1 MAGGSQPGFPVGR
14 AGARGLVSPPVPRL
28 NVLFVVSE
36 CVPIVKTGGLGD
48 VAGALPQALKARGH
62 DVRVLMPR
70 YRKAKSY
77 PADKWDEPLG
87 LSMGAPGA
95 ERWCALWEAELDG
108 GVPLYLLEHDVL
120 YDRDGIYHDDHG
132 DFGDNVLRFALLSR
146 AGLMLPEYLGWNVD
160 VLHAHDWQAA
170 LVPVY
175 SRWLATRHAT
185 VLTIHN
191 LGYQGR
197 YGGGLLADTGIP
209 SELAGS
215 LGLAQG
221 GDINL
226 LQGGLAMATCLSTV
240 SPRYAVEIQTPL
252 GGAGLDGVLRM
263 RSGDLVGILN
273 GIDDDTWNPRTD
285 PHIPE
290 RYSEGDLD
298 RGKAACKAALQRE
311 LGLPVEPRTPL
322 VGLVS
327 RFAWQKGIDVFAGAM
342 DRVLGLGAQVAVLGS
357 GEAWAEELFAR
368 WDRQI
373 PTFSARLRF
382 DEGLAHRI
390 EAGADLFAMPSR
402 YEPCGLNQLY
412 SQRYGTLP
420 VVRAVGGLYDTVR
433 DDHDGFAF
441 EELSARAL
449 GDTLA
454 YAIWTYRDRPEHFRR
469 MQVAAMGKRMGW
481 DVAAAQYDAL
491 YRLAVHRAR
500 R

>member
-1 MAGGSQPGFPVGR
+1 MSR
-14 AGARGLVSPPVPRL
+14 PVPRL
-28 NVLFVVSE
+28 KVLFVVSE
-36 CVPIVKTGGLGD
+36 CVPLVKTGGLGD
-48 VAGALPQALKARGH
+48 VAGALPLALKARGH

-70 YRKAKSY
+70 YRKAKAY
-77 PADKWDEPLG
+77 PARKREAPL
-87 LSMGAPGA
+87 SVDMGHGA
-95 ERWCALWEAELDG
+95 GERWCAVWEAELDG

-120 YDRDGIYHDDHG
+120 YDRDGIYNDGGG
-132 DFGDNVLRFALLSR
+132 DFRDNVLRFAMLSR
-146 AGLMLPEYLGWNVD
+146 AGLTLPEYLGWRAD
-160 VLHAHDWQAA
+160 VIHAHDWQAA

-175 SRWLATRHAT
+175 AQWLGTAQAT
-185 VLTIHN
+185 VLTVHN

-197 YGGGLLADTGIP
+197 YGAGLLADTGIP
-209 SELAGS
+209 AQHAGA
-215 LGLAQG
+215 LGLVQR

-240 SPRYAVEIQTPL
+240 SPRYAAEIQTPL

-285 PHIPE
+285 PLIPE
-290 RYSEGDLD
+290 RFSEGDLD
-298 RGKAACKAALQRE
+298 QGKAACKAALQRE

-342 DRVLGLGAQVAVLGS
+342 DRLVALGAQVAVLGS
-357 GEAWAEELFAR
+357 GEGWAEELFAR
-368 WDRQI
+368 WSQQLPNFR
-373 PTFSARLRF
+373 AELRF

-433 DDHDGFAF
+433 DDHDGFSF
-441 EELSARAL
+441 EQLSARAL
-449 GDTLA
+449 ADALS
-454 YAIWTYRDRPEHFRR
+454 YAIWTYRERPQHFRA
-469 MQVAAMGKRMGW
+469 MQVAAMSKRMGW

-491 YRLAVHRAR
+491 YRLAVHRAGG
-500 R
+500 

>member
-1 MAGGSQPGFPVGR
+1 M
-14 AGARGLVSPPVPRL
+14 PRL

-70 YRKAKSY
+70 YRKAKSH
-77 PADKWDEPLG
+77 PATRREEPLG
-87 LSMGAPGA
+87 VPMARTGH
-95 ERWCALWEAELDG
+95 ERWCAVWEGELDG

-120 YDRDGIYHDDHG
+120 YDRDGIYNDARG

-146 AGLMLPEYLGWNVD
+146 AGLILPDYLGWRAD

-175 SRWLATRHAT
+175 ARWLGTGQAT

-197 YGGGLLADTGIP
+197 YGGGLLVDTGIGA
-209 SELAGS
+209 EHAGA
-215 LGLAQG
+215 LGLAQA
-221 GDINL
+221 GDLNL

-240 SPRYAVEIQTPL
+240 SPRYAAEIQTPL

-273 GIDDDTWNPRTD
+273 GIDDQTWNPRTD
-285 PHIPE
+285 PLIPE
-290 RYSEGDLD
+290 RFSEGDLD
-298 RGKAACKAALQRE
+298 HGKATCKAALQRE
-311 LGLPVEPRTPL
+311 MGLPVDPKAPL

-327 RFAWQKGIDVFAGAM
+327 RFAWQKGIDIFAGAV
-342 DRVLGLGAQVAVLGS
+342 DRLMSLGAQVAVLGS
-357 GEAWAEELFAR
+357 GEAWAEQLFAR
-368 WDRQI
+368 WSREL
-373 PTFSARLRF
+373 PNFAAELRF

-433 DDHDGFAF
+433 DDQDGFAF
-441 EELSARAL
+441 EALSARAL
-449 GDTLA
+449 ADTLS
-454 YAIWTYRDRPEHFRR
+454 YAIWTYRERPQHFRA
-469 MQVAAMGKRMGW
+469 MQVAAMSKRMGW

-491 YRLAVHRAR
+491 YRLAVHRAGR
-500 R
+500 